1 MLKRPIEGTK
11 GPAQT
16 ALLMIT
22 LQQIEEEEEEDISQL
37 AILPPA
43 WMLGY
48 LEWRKVRFLLACG
61 RTTAWGSTW
70 SSTLPRTMHK
80 LIEAQRLKFQAR
92 LACPEPERG
101 WTESQPLCS
110 SPLCN
115 AKTGLWLP
123 SREEVGYDTRG
134 HPEFS
139 CGESIWGSVT
149 IRSQIARGHGPFVA
163 CCRDCGMLLK
173 QMIRI
178 RETQHESVLLATRRR
193 LAPHMAVRVG
203 LPPSQYRL
211 LSEMSASSGPSV
223 PRSRSV

>member
-37 AILPPA
+37 DILPQA

-48 LEWRKVRFLLACG
+48 LELRKVRSLLACG

-70 SSTLPRTMHK
+70 ISTLPITMQK
-80 LIEAQRLKFQAR
+80 LIEAQRLKFQAL

-123 SREEVGYDTRG
+123 SYEEVGYDTNG

-139 CGESIWGSVT
+139 CDSSVWGSVS
-149 IRSQIARGHGPFVA
+149 IRSMIARYGPFVA

-178 RETQHESVLLATRRR
+178 RETQHESVLLASRCRV
-193 LAPHMAVRVG
+193 APCMAGRAG
-203 LPPSQYRL
+203 LPPCENRL

-223 PRSRSV
+223 PRSRAV

>member
-37 AILPPA
+37 DILPPA
-43 WMLGY
+43 WMLGH
-48 LEWRKVRFLLACG
+48 LELRQVRSLLACG

-70 SSTLPRTMHK
+70 ISTLPRTMHK

-110 SPLCN
+110 SPLCS

-123 SREEVGYDTRG
+123 STEEVGKDARG
-134 HPEFS
+134 QEEFS
-139 CGESIWGSVT
+139 CGWSIWGSVT
-149 IRSQIARGHGPFVA
+149 IRSQIARHGPFVA

-178 RETQHESVLLATRRR
+178 RETRESVLLASRRR
-193 LAPHMAVRVG
+193 VAPDMAGRVG
-203 LPPSQYRL
+203 LPPSEYRL

>member
-1 MLKRPIEGTK
+1 M
-11 GPAQT
+11 
-16 ALLMIT
+16 
-22 LQQIEEEEEEDISQL
+22 
-37 AILPPA
+37 
-43 WMLGY
+43 
-48 LEWRKVRFLLACG
+48 
-61 RTTAWGSTW
+61 GSEMCI
-70 SSTLPRTMHK
+70 RDR

-123 SREEVGYDTRG
+123 SPEEVGYDSTRG
-134 HPEFS
+134 YTEFS
-139 CGESIWGSVT
+139 CGTSHWGSKT
-149 IRSQIARGHGPFVA
+149 IRSMIARHGPFVA

-178 RETQHESVLLATRRR
+178 RETRESVLLASRRR
-193 LAPHMAVRVG
+193 VAPDMAGRVG
-203 LPPSQYRL
+203 LPPSEYRL

>member
-22 LQQIEEEEEEDISQL
+22 QQQMEDISQL
-37 AILPPA
+37 DILPPA
-43 WMLGY
+43 WMLGH
-48 LEWRKVRFLLACG
+48 LELRKVRSLLACG

-70 SSTLPRTMHK
+70 MSTLPITMQK
-80 LIEAQRLKFQAR
+80 LIEAQRLKFQAL

-123 SREEVGYDTRG
+123 SYEEVGYDTNG
-134 HPEFS
+134 HAEFS
-139 CGESIWGSVT
+139 CDSSVVWGSVS
-149 IRSQIARGHGPFVA
+149 IRSMIARYGPFVA

-173 QMIRI
+173 QMIRT
-178 RETQHESVLLATRRR
+178 RETRESVLLASRRR
-193 LAPHMAVRVG
+193 LAPQPASLVG
-203 LPPSQYRL
+203 LPPDEYRL
-211 LSEMSASSGPSV
+211 LSEMSESSGPSV

>member
-22 LQQIEEEEEEDISQL
+22 QQQIKDISQL
-37 AILPPA
+37 DRLPPA
-43 WMLGY
+43 WMLGH
-48 LEWRKVRFLLACG
+48 LEWRTVRSLLACG

-70 SSTLPRTMHK
+70 SSTLPRTMHR

-123 SREEVGYDTRG
+123 SQEEVGKDKEG
-134 HPEFS
+134 HIEFS
-139 CGESIWGSVT
+139 CGSSIWGSVS
-149 IRSQIARGHGPFVA
+149 IRSRIPRHGPFVA

-178 RETQHESVLLATRRR
+178 RETRHEMVLLASRRR
-193 LAPHMAVRVG
+193 VAPHMAGRVG
-203 LPPSQYRL
+203 LPPSEYRL

>member
-16 ALLMIT
+16 ALLMTT

-37 AILPPA
+37 DILPPA

-48 LEWRKVRFLLACG
+48 LELRKVRFLLACG

-70 SSTLPRTMHK
+70 ISTLPITMQK
-80 LIEAQRLKFQAR
+80 LIEAQRLKFQAL

-123 SREEVGYDTRG
+123 SYDEVRSDTTG
-134 HPEFS
+134 HAEFS
-139 CGESIWGSVT
+139 CDSSVVWGSVS
-149 IRSQIARGHGPFVA
+149 IRSMIARYGPFVA

-178 RETQHESVLLATRRR
+178 RETKHEGVLLASRRR
-193 LAPHMAVRVG
+193 VA
-203 LPPSQYRL
+203 
-211 LSEMSASSGPSV
+211 
-223 PRSRSV
+223 

>member
-22 LQQIEEEEEEDISQL
+22 QQQIEEEEEEDISQL
-37 AILPPA
+37 DILPPA
-43 WMLGY
+43 WMLGH
-48 LEWRKVRFLLACG
+48 LELRKMRSLLACG

-80 LIEAQRLKFQAR
+80 LIEAQRLKLQAL

-110 SPLCN
+110 SPLCS

-123 SREEVGYDTRG
+123 STEEVGKDARG
-134 HPEFS
+134 QEEFS
-139 CGESIWGSVT
+139 CGWSIWGSVT

-178 RETQHESVLLATRRR
+178 RETQHESVLLASRCRV
-193 LAPHMAVRVG
+193 APCMAGRAG
-203 LPPSQYRL
+203 LPPCENRL

>member
-22 LQQIEEEEEEDISQL
+22 QQQMEDISQL
-37 AILPPA
+37 DILPPA
-43 WMLGY
+43 WMLGH
-48 LEWRKVRFLLACG
+48 LELRKVRSLLACG

-80 LIEAQRLKFQAR
+80 LIEAQRHNFHAR

-110 SPLCN
+110 SPFCN

-123 SREEVGYDTRG
+123 SQEEVGYDTDG
-134 HPEFS
+134 HVEFS
-139 CGESIWGSVT
+139 CDSSVWGSVS
-149 IRSQIARGHGPFVA
+149 IRSQIERCGPFVA

-178 RETQHESVLLATRRR
+178 RETQH
-193 LAPHMAVRVG
+193 
-203 LPPSQYRL
+203 
-211 LSEMSASSGPSV
+211 
-223 PRSRSV
+223 

>member
-1 MLKRPIEGTK
+1 
-11 GPAQT
+11 
-16 ALLMIT
+16 
-22 LQQIEEEEEEDISQL
+22 
-37 AILPPA
+37 
-43 WMLGY
+43 
-48 LEWRKVRFLLACG
+48 
-61 RTTAWGSTW
+61 
-70 SSTLPRTMHK
+70 MHK

-115 AKTGLWLP
+115 AKIGLWLP
-123 SREEVGYDTRG
+123 SREEVEDADG
-134 HPEFS
+134 HVEFS
-139 CGESIWGSVT
+139 CGTSVYGSVS
-149 IRSQIARGHGPFVA
+149 IRSMVANGNGPFVA

-178 RETQHESVLLATRRR
+178 RETQHESVLLASRGRV
-193 LAPHMAVRVG
+193 APHMAGRVG
-203 LPPSQYRL
+203 LPPSEYRL

>member
-1 MLKRPIEGTK
+1 M
-11 GPAQT
+11 
-16 ALLMIT
+16 
-22 LQQIEEEEEEDISQL
+22 SQL
-37 AILPPA
+37 DILPPA
-43 WMLGY
+43 WMLGH
-48 LEWRKVRFLLACG
+48 LELRKVRSLLACG

-70 SSTLPRTMHK
+70 SSTLPRTLHK

-123 SREEVGYDTRG
+123 SREEVEDADG
-134 HPEFS
+134 HVEFS
-139 CGESIWGSVT
+139 CSTSVYGSVS
-149 IRSQIARGHGPFVA
+149 IRSMVANGNGPFVA

-178 RETQHESVLLATRRR
+178 RETERQHESVLLASRRR
-193 LAPHMAVRVG
+193 VAPQPASLVG
-203 LPPSQYRL
+203 LPPSEFRL

>member
-22 LQQIEEEEEEDISQL
+22 QQQMEDISQL
-37 AILPPA
+37 DILPPA
-43 WMLGY
+43 WMLGH
-48 LEWRKVRFLLACG
+48 LELRKVRFLLACG

-70 SSTLPRTMHK
+70 SSTLPITMQK
-80 LIEAQRLKFQAR
+80 LIEAQRLRFQAR

-123 SREEVGYDTRG
+123 SYDEVGYDTNG
-134 HPEFS
+134 HVEFS
-139 CGESIWGSVT
+139 CAASIWGSKT
-149 IRSQIARGHGPFVA
+149 IRSMISRHKPFVA

-178 RETQHESVLLATRRR
+178 RETRESVILASRRR
-193 LAPHMAVRVG
+193 LAPQPASLVG
-203 LPPSQYRL
+203 LPPDEYRL
-211 LSEMSASSGPSV
+211 LSEMSESSGPSV

>member
-16 ALLMIT
+16 ALLMTT

-37 AILPPA
+37 DILPQA

-48 LEWRKVRFLLACG
+48 LELRKVRSLLACG

-70 SSTLPRTMHK
+70 SSTLPRIMRR
-80 LIEAQRLKFQAR
+80 LIEALRLKFQAR
-92 LACPEPERG
+92 LACPEPKRG
-101 WTESQPLCS
+101 WAEGQPLCS

-123 SREEVGYDTRG
+123 SEEEVEDADG
-134 HPEFS
+134 HVKFS
-139 CGESIWGSVT
+139 CGTSVYGCVST
-149 IRSQIARGHGPFVA
+149 RSMVANGNGPFVA

-178 RETQHESVLLATRRR
+178 RETRESVILASRRR
-193 LAPHMAVRVG
+193 LAPPTRKFGGAAAR
-203 LPPSQYRL
+203 
-211 LSEMSASSGPSV
+211 
-223 PRSRSV
+223 